1 MNDSDRDLRE
11 FIKENSRLFWWID
24 PEKIENI
31 ELPFLV
37 EAVLN
42 YGNEKSVK
50 KLFELVGIKTVA
62 DIFDRQISGGRTNY
76 HPRTINFFKLYFERH
91 A

>member
-1 MNDSDRDLRE
+1 MNDSELKE
-11 FIKENSRLFWWID
+11 FIKENSHLFWWID
-24 PEKIENI
+24 PREIENI

-37 EAVLN
+37 EAVLS

-62 DIFDRQISGGRTNY
+62 DIFERQISKRRTNY
-76 HPRTINFFKLYFERH
+76 HPRTINFFKLYFDRH